1 MFARHDEKYPFPK
14 EVCRLRIPYVLLLIH
29 VSLLAWQAQRDSE
42 TWDEVGH
49 LAAGLSHW
57 YYGDF
62 TLYRVNPPLVRL
74 IATAPIALFSPT
86 VPIHRYSTFPER
98 FSRED
103 FVCGSLLAVS
113 LGRLY
118 PQMITRARWMCIPFS
133 ILGFV
138 VCGRWANELYG
149 HCSSII
155 VQVIWAFSPTVL
167 AYGHL
172 ITPDVAAASTG
183 VLAAYLFWHWLQSPR
198 WIAALFAGVALGL
211 ATLTKST
218 FIVFFGLWPIT
229 WLFYEQTS
237 RRYLR
242 DGVPQLCFVSVTA
255 LFILNA
261 GYGFRGTFKPL
272 GEYQFCSIALGGT
285 AIQSKAIEI
294 NPAIVR
300 GPRGEKVFASGVN
313 RFSNSL
319 LSKIRV
325 PLPEDYL
332 RGIDFVKME
341 YERKYWS
348 YLRGELRLGG
358 WWHYYLYA
366 MLVKEPEG
374 TWLLGLMTMSVT
386 LFGRKIYNSTLS
398 NEFVVLLPAIAI
410 IVLVSSQ
417 TGFNHHLRY
426 VLAAYP
432 FLFIW
437 MSKMARSFTV
447 EGRLHQALS
456 IGTVLALSWSTISS
470 LSVVPHSMSYFNA
483 MSGGPGN
490 GTKHLANSNTDW
502 GQDLLYLQT
511 WYERNLKARP
521 LYLGY
526 DLPLID
532 PKILG
537 IDWHPLPVGP
547 MAEGL
552 IGQNP
557 EEVGPFP
564 GWYAVSV
571 NWMLDGQHRWDYFK
585 ELTPVDWVGY
595 TMPIYHITLEQANT
609 MRRKYG
615 MPLLPLTPPTT
626 QPTPTTSETLGG
638 THDRDR

>member
-1 MFARHDEKYPFPK
+1 
-14 EVCRLRIPYVLLLIH
+14 
-29 VSLLAWQAQRDSE
+29 
-42 TWDEVGH
+42 
-49 LAAGLSHW
+49 
-57 YYGDF
+57 
-62 TLYRVNPPLVRL
+62 
-74 IATAPIALFSPT
+74 
-86 VPIHRYSTFPER
+86 
-98 FSRED
+98 
-103 FVCGSLLAVS
+103 
-113 LGRLY
+113 
-118 PQMITRARWMCIPFS
+118 
-133 ILGFV
+133 
-138 VCGRWANELYG
+138 
-149 HCSSII
+149 
-155 VQVIWAFSPTVL
+155 
-167 AYGHL
+167 
-172 ITPDVAAASTG
+172 
-183 VLAAYLFWHWLQSPR
+183 
-198 WIAALFAGVALGL
+198 
-211 ATLTKST
+211 
-218 FIVFFGLWPIT
+218 
-229 WLFYEQTS
+229 
-237 RRYLR
+237 
-242 DGVPQLCFVSVTA
+242 
-255 LFILNA
+255 
-261 GYGFRGTFKPL
+261 
-272 GEYQFCSIALGGT
+272 
-285 AIQSKAIEI
+285 
-294 NPAIVR
+294 
-300 GPRGEKVFASGVN
+300 
-313 RFSNSL
+313 
-319 LSKIRV
+319 
-325 PLPEDYL
+325 
-332 RGIDFVKME
+332 
-341 YERKYWS
+341 
-348 YLRGELRLGG
+348 
-358 WWHYYLYA
+358 
-366 MLVKEPEG
+366 
-374 TWLLGLMTMSVT
+374 
-386 LFGRKIYNSTLS
+386 
-398 NEFVVLLPAIAI
+398 
-410 IVLVSSQ
+410 
-417 TGFNHHLRY
+417 
-426 VLAAYP
+426 
-432 FLFIW
+432 
-437 MSKMARSFTV
+437 MARSFTV

>member
-229 WLFYEQTS
+229 WLFYEQNY

-242 DGVPQLCFVSVTA
+242 NGVPQLCFISVTA

-294 NPAIVR
+294 NPVIVQ
-300 GPRGEKVFASGVN
+300 GPRGEKAFASGVN
-313 RFSNSL
+313 RFS
-319 LSKIRV
+319 
-325 PLPEDYL
+325 
-332 RGIDFVKME
+332 
-341 YERKYWS
+341 
-348 YLRGELRLGG
+348 
-358 WWHYYLYA
+358 
-366 MLVKEPEG
+366 
-374 TWLLGLMTMSVT
+374 
-386 LFGRKIYNSTLS
+386 
-398 NEFVVLLPAIAI
+398 
-410 IVLVSSQ
+410 
-417 TGFNHHLRY
+417 
-426 VLAAYP
+426 
-432 FLFIW
+432 
-437 MSKMARSFTV
+437 
-447 EGRLHQALS
+447 
-456 IGTVLALSWSTISS
+456 
-470 LSVVPHSMSYFNA
+470 
-483 MSGGPGN
+483 
-490 GTKHLANSNTDW
+490 
-502 GQDLLYLQT
+502 
-511 WYERNLKARP
+511 
-521 LYLGY
+521 
-526 DLPLID
+526 
-532 PKILG
+532 
-537 IDWHPLPVGP
+537 
-547 MAEGL
+547 
-552 IGQNP
+552 
-557 EEVGPFP
+557 
-564 GWYAVSV
+564 
-571 NWMLDGQHRWDYFK
+571 
-585 ELTPVDWVGY
+585 
-595 TMPIYHITLEQANT
+595 
-609 MRRKYG
+609 
-615 MPLLPLTPPTT
+615 
-626 QPTPTTSETLGG
+626 
-638 THDRDR
+638 